1 MSTLFCLSL
10 AIIVQTVTAL
20 GQFAT
25 RIEAGHLSNGS
36 SYDFVIAGGGIA
48 GLTVADRL
56 TENPNGRYVHP
67 LFRSLDAQIYSHGTG
82 H

>member
-1 MSTLFCLSL
+1 MGALFCLAL
-10 AIIVQTVTAL
+10 TTIIQTVTAL

-25 RIEAGHLSNGS
+25 RIEARHLSDGS

-56 TENPNGRYVHP
+56 TENSNGRGVHP
-67 LFRSLDAQIYSHGTG
+67 ILIFLDAHILLQSQY
-82 H
+82 